1 MLRSNLYDSINL
13 TSYTGSYAQTV
24 GVGLSLEHEMDE
36 KLIDELDRAAARDFL
51 LRDRDRRY
59 AKARKLTKFQK
70 NVIAE
75 AKSLGN
81 YARSCET
88 RTFCI
93 LIGSFMEDILKS
105 NFIEIWSIEKSKY
118 SEFFGSN
125 GPLSTFSQRLTIASG
140 LNWLSPNL
148 RKDADLLRKIRNEMA
163 HNHKVHSLTQEPLLS
178 WANDITKFETTW
190 NRNVDGRYAKAYE
203 VADHEKR
210 LRVRVFSAA
219 LTVLSAAL
227 SNPRLIENSLP
238 PGYHEKGWKGLTDVT
253 KGLFDII
260 IGQAYLSFGIS
271 PSASIKNSKTI

>member
-1 MLRSNLYDSINL
+1 
-13 TSYTGSYAQTV
+13 
-24 GVGLSLEHEMDE
+24 MDE

-70 NVIAE
+70 NVTAE
-75 AKSLGN
+75 AKSLGK

-105 NFIEIWSIEKSKY
+105 NFIEIWSIDKSKY

-190 NRNVDGRYAKAYE
+190 TQNVDGRYAKAYE
-203 VADHEKR
+203 VADHETR

-238 PGYHEKGWKGLTDVT
+238 PGYHEKGWKAL
-253 KGLFDII
+253 
-260 IGQAYLSFGIS
+260 
-271 PSASIKNSKTI
+271 PM